1 MENVR
6 RVASSFMGSDADFQ
20 YTLCSAEAR
29 SDTTNPEN
37 RWERE
42 RERDFVILFLF
53 FLFILVSKYP
63 I

>member
-29 SDTTNPEN
+29 SDTTNLEN

-42 RERDFVILFLF
+42 RERERLCYPF
-53 FLFILVSKYP
+53 FIFPFYFSFKIS
-63 I
+63 